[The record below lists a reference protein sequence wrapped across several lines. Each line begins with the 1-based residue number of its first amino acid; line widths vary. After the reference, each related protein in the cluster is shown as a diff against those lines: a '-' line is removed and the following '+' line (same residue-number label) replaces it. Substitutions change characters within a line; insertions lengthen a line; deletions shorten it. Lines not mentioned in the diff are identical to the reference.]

1 MKCNIGITLF
11 LKEPDKDSLFTNG
24 IRQNIILLREMFE
37 KCSNVENSYI
47 INTASNA
54 AELKYEGT
62 LWEKYSS
69 HLISLEQAKTM
80 CDMVVVAHGSLHVN
94 QYEELRRGGICI
106 VKQILGSELSMF
118 NERILFDVPP
128 GGLYARNNNVSAVW
142 ISPHFYKRD
151 RFFFETMYSCP
162 THVGPYIWDPRFI
175 NEHVE
180 LIKKGDPNYTGL
192 YVPSSS
198 IQKKIATMEPNI
210 NMVKTSTM
218 PIVISELLYRKYPDL
233 VKDVKI
239 FGSAKVKEKKDM
251 IDFAKDL
258 DIYKAK
264 KMTFEAR
271 YPVVWSLYKH
281 VDILLCHQT
290 ACELNYLYLDAAWLG
305 WPVVHNSVMMQD
317 IGWFYPENDAHIAV
331 EHINY
336 IANCFE
342 SKDHVNSRYLN
353 YSRRVAFKYMIDN
366 PDNIKKYEFL
376 IDTAFKNKK

>member
-1 MKCNIGITLF
+1 MKCNTGITLF

-37 KCSNVENSYI
+37 KCSNVDKSYI
-47 INTASNA
+47 INTATNA
-54 AELKYEGT
+54 ADLKYTGT
-62 LWEKYSS
+62 LWEKYSQ
-69 HLISLEQAKTM
+69 HIITLEQAKTM
-80 CDMVVVAHGSLHVN
+80 CDLVVVAHGSLHVG
-94 QYEELRRGGICI
+94 QYEELRLNGKCI

-142 ISPHFYKRD
+142 MSPHFYQRD
-151 RFFFETMYSCP
+151 RFFFETMYNCP
-162 THVGPYIWDPRFI
+162 TYVGPYIWDPRFI

-180 LIKKGDPNYTGL
+180 LVKKGDPNYTGL

-198 IQKKIATMEPNI
+198 VSKKIATMEPNI

-218 PIVISELLYRKYPDL
+218 PIVISELLYRKYPHL
-233 VKDVKI
+233 IKDVKI
-239 FGSAKVKEKKDM
+239 FGAAKIKEKKDM

-258 DIYKAK
+258 DVYKAK

-271 YPVVWSLYKH
+271 YPIVWSLYKH

-305 WPVVHNSVMMQD
+305 WPVVHNSPMMPD
-317 IGWFYPENDAHIAV
+317 IGWYYPENNANIAM
-331 EHINY
+331 EQINY
-336 IANCFE
+336 IANNFE
-342 SKDHVNSRYLN
+342 SKDYPNNGYVMRSRKAALK
-353 YSRRVAFKYMIDN
+353 FMIEN
-366 PDNIKKYEFL
+366 PENPKRYEFL
-376 IDTAFKNKK
+376 IDAAFKNKK